1 MPPDNEVRQSDAAYV
16 DVGQRLRQLREERR
30 MSLRE
35 TARVSGVSVNALSS
49 IERGISSPSV
59 STLYRLVDALGLPIT
74 AIFRSETDREEI
86 VFRSSNQRTKIP
98 FPLGVWEGLGGEAF
112 IGRVQPFMLTL
123 EIGADSGRRSIIH
136 TGHEFVFCLLG
147 ELEYQV
153 EEKIYNL
160 QVGDSLLFAARL
172 HHRWRNTGSNIAQAI
187 IVLSGFEEYESPM
200 GFHISNK

>member
-1 MPPDNEVRQSDAAYV
+1 M
-16 DVGQRLRQLREERR
+16 
-30 MSLRE
+30 
-35 TARVSGVSVNALSS
+35 
-49 IERGISSPSV
+49 
-59 STLYRLVDALGLPIT
+59 STLYRLVDALGVPIT

-136 TGHEFVFCLLG
+136 TGHEFVLCLQG

-153 EEKIYNL
+153 EGNVYNL
-160 QVGDSLLFAARL
+160 QPGDSLLFAARL
-172 HHRWRNTGSNIAQAI
+172 HHRWRNIGPKIAQAI
-187 IVLSGFEEYESPM
+187 IVLSGFQENMKARWDS
-200 GFHISNK
+200 HISTE